1 MASPLQF
8 LLTAAHKDM
17 TNPGSDAFLPHI
29 ILNQK
34 LDPYTLPPDAPPIIT
49 NDIAITGIVLT
60 GVSNIY
66 LEIPTVSGADSE
78 TVTATG
84 QILGNNS
91 HDGYSSL
98 PQQLVINGNFEFQ
111 APFADVLYNMPGT
124 FTATIQDAIPLTGGA
139 EVAISPDG
147 TSVSV
152 NVTQFGINFS
162 TDQLTNALTLN
173 IKIKDQ
179 FKDLIRDKANE
190 KLNSNDTKTDTK
202 NKIIEQL
209 NSDQVRGMFSQRLTD
224 AVNQALK
231 NALGM

>member
-17 TNPGSDAFLPHI
+17 TNPSSDAFLPTI
-29 ILNQK
+29 MTKQN
-34 LDPYTLPPDAPPIIT
+34 LDPYILPADTPPIIT
-49 NDIAITGIVLT
+49 NDIAVTGIVLT

-66 LEIPTVSGADSE
+66 LEIPSVGGPNNQ
-78 TVTATG
+78 TVTVTG
-84 QILGNNS
+84 QMLGNNS

-98 PQQLVINGNFEFQ
+98 PQQLIISGKFEFQ
-111 APFADVLYNMPGT
+111 APFANVLYNMPGT
-124 FTATIQDAIPLTGGA
+124 FTATIQDAIPVAGA
-139 EVAISPDG
+139 GEVTIAPDG

-152 NVTQFGINFS
+152 NVTQFGITFS
-162 TDQLTNALTLN
+162 TDQLTNTLTLN
-173 IKIKDQ
+173 IKIKEQ

-190 KLNSNDTKTDTK
+190 KLNNNDTKSDIK
-202 NKIIEQL
+202 NKIIDQL

-231 NALGM
+231 NALGL

>member
-91 HDGYSSL
+91 HDGY
-98 PQQLVINGNFEFQ
+98 
-111 APFADVLYNMPGT
+111 
-124 FTATIQDAIPLTGGA
+124 
-139 EVAISPDG
+139 
-147 TSVSV
+147 
-152 NVTQFGINFS
+152 
-162 TDQLTNALTLN
+162 
-173 IKIKDQ
+173 
-179 FKDLIRDKANE
+179 
-190 KLNSNDTKTDTK
+190 
-202 NKIIEQL
+202 
-209 NSDQVRGMFSQRLTD
+209 
-224 AVNQALK
+224 
-231 NALGM
+231 